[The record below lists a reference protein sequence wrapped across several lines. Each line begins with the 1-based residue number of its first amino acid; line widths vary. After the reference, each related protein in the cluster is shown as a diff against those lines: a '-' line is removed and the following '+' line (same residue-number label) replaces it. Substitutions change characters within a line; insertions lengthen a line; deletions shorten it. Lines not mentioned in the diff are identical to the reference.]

1 MCSRSAP
8 YSYFYVLL
16 RLATINHR
24 YRVSVTAVMD
34 AVPTPTPAANTTTAV
49 PVSAATEAV
58 PTDGLH
64 RILGGPVLEALYR
77 LRAEA
82 WAAEDVIFP
91 ERLADAMDGTPGV
104 ENWGYLDGGKLVG
117 TIRVSVH
124 ESIMTTTFPEELK
137 VPFPESPVG
146 YISRLGIHRDW
157 RRRGLGYTL
166 IDFSIQRLKDL
177 EVKAIQA
184 FSPVP
189 HVWKYMESHGFSIY
203 DSAEIPW
210 GNRRRHAT
218 GFYLVL

>member
-1 MCSRSAP
+1 M
-8 YSYFYVLL
+8 
-16 RLATINHR
+16 
-24 YRVSVTAVMD
+24 
-34 AVPTPTPAANTTTAV
+34 
-49 PVSAATEAV
+49 
-58 PTDGLH
+58 
-64 RILGGPVLEALYR
+64 EALYR

-82 WAAEDVIFP
+82 WAAEDVTFP
-91 ERLADAMDGTPGV
+91 ERFTDALDGAPGV
-104 ENWGYLDGGKLVG
+104 ENWGYLSDGQLVG

-124 ESIMTTTFPEELK
+124 ESNASMTFPDE
-137 VPFPESPVG
+137 VRATFPESPVG

-189 HVWKYMESHGFSIY
+189 HVWKYMESHGFAVY
-203 DSAEIPW
+203 KSAEVQW
-210 GNRRRHAT
+210 GNRRRECT